1 MRQESGSQGGER
13 ETCRDGAPRE
23 TLVAFARVKVSG
35 VAQGERHRQAG
46 MRASWLG
53 PLVTAL
59 VVVAGGQAS
68 WADEEASLGAEP
80 EPWNLSAATHLGG
93 GFGLTG
99 FGTMIDGRV
108 PSPLLTNPA
117 LDNPLGASSNRVS
130 LRYDLLLRQREL
142 RGANRRY
149 RLRQREEAL
158 SLHYGL
164 SVRGLDLAIS
174 LPYRREE
181 TRLGP
186 AGRSEGT
193 LRAEG
198 LGGVTLGA
206 KLALRIPEFFFGD
219 WAVAAFAPYALA
231 HTASG
236 AERVSDPGWVEAGLA
251 LAGPYGYSFRWIGNF
266 GLRHHEGGLTSA
278 IYRFGAS
285 FVPLASAGRTLRV
298 YAHFAGVEFEGRP
311 NSDVD
316 LEGGAQL
323 LIGGLV
329 TVDLGLSYRVVDSG
343 YTSRRF
349 NDALSER
356 YGEVPRGWH
365 GDQAFTLTFALGVVL

>member
-1 MRQESGSQGGER
+1 M
-13 ETCRDGAPRE
+13 
-23 TLVAFARVKVSG
+23 
-35 VAQGERHRQAG
+35 AQGEGRRRG
-46 MRASWLG
+46 GGRASWLG
-53 PLVTAL
+53 AFVTAL
-59 VVVAGGQAS
+59 VVIAGGSAR
-68 WADEEASLGAEP
+68 ADEDSSAEVEP
-80 EPWNLSAATHLGG
+80 EVWNPSAATHLGG

-99 FGTMIDGRV
+99 FGTMIDGRI

-117 LDNPLGASSNRVS
+117 LDNPLGASSSRVS
-130 LRYDLLLRQREL
+130 LRYDLSLAQREL
-142 RGANRRY
+142 RGAQRRY

-186 AGRSEGT
+186 AGRSEGS
-193 LRAEG
+193 LRQEG

-231 HTASG
+231 RMPSG
-236 AERVSDPGWVEAGLA
+236 AERVRDPGWVEAGLA
-251 LAGPYGYSFRWIGNF
+251 LAGPYGNSFRWIGNF
-266 GLRHHEGGLTSA
+266 GLRQHEGGLTAA

-285 FVPLASAGRTLRV
+285 CVPLADSSRTLRV
-298 YAHFAGVEFEGRP
+298 YGHLAGVEYEGRP

-316 LEGGAQL
+316 FEGGAQL
-323 LIGGLV
+323 LLVGLF
-329 TVDLGLSYRVVDSG
+329 TLDLGLSYRVVDSG
-343 YTSRRF
+343 YTSERL
-349 NDALSER
+349 NDALGAR
-356 YGEVPRGWH
+356 FGEAPRGWH
-365 GDQAFTLTFALGVVL
+365 ADQAFTLTFALGVVL